1 MSNLS
6 AGQRLEATLCGA
18 GNGRGFDF
26 LSFSFLFI
34 YLFVSK
40 STVNTAINHADVKQL
55 QIEALF
61 HVICTTILLHSQLF
75 TVCK

>member
-1 MSNLS
+1 MSDLS
-6 AGQRLEATLCGA
+6 AGEWPCCGV
-18 GNGRGFDF
+18 GDREVLFF
-26 LSFSFLFI
+26 LSYLFI
-34 YLFVSK
+34 YLFVPK
-40 STVNTAINHADVKQL
+40 STVNSAINYADVKQL

>member
-1 MSNLS
+1 MLLS
-6 AGQRLEATLCGA
+6 GRAGVWGIEK
-18 GNGRGFDF
+18 FY
-26 LSFSFLFI
+26 SFSLSFLFI
-34 YLFVSK
+34 YLFVPK
-40 STVNTAINHADVKQL
+40 STVNTAINYADVKQL

>member
-1 MSNLS
+1 MLVS
-6 AGQRLEATLCGA
+6 GHDGVWGIEK
-18 GNGRGFDF
+18 FY
-26 LSFSFLFI
+26 SFCLLYLFI
-34 YLFVSK
+34 YLFVPK
-40 STVNTAINHADVKQL
+40 STVNSAINYADVKQL

>member
-1 MSNLS
+1 MSDFR
-6 AGQRLEATLCGA
+6 AGEWLPGVSGIEKFYSSSL
-18 GNGRGFDF
+18 
-26 LSFSFLFI
+26 SFLFI
-34 YLFVSK
+34 YLFVPK
-40 STVNTAINHADVKQL
+40 STVNTAINYTDVKQL